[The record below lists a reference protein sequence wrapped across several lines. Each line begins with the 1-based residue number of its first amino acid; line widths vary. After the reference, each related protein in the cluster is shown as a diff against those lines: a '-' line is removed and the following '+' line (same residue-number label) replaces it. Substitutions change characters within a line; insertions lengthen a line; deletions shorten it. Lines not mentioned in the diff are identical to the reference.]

1 MTENIVLKLCGVQQI
16 FTSSCL
22 NIYIRVEE
30 GFKITELSG
39 HIKKLEKEQQSRRKK
54 IIKAETNKIENK
66 DSTELIKK

>member
-39 HIKKLEKEQQSRRKK
+39 HIKKLEKLL
-54 IIKAETNKIENK
+54 IIPPFRDNHYWDFSICIFL
-66 DSTELIKK
+66 DLFLI